1 MLIVKVTFTEILRV
15 LVLILIIILLWL
27 SLSRL
32 IRDGNVNRL
41 EIAVTRFSG

>member
-1 MLIVKVTFTEILRV
+1 MLIVKVTFAVILRV

-32 IRDGNVNRL
+32 IRDGNVTRL
-41 EIAVTRFSG
+41 EITVTRFRS